1 MELFVAKG
9 NTSFGAH
16 VLVYELDLPV
26 TVTVVTLNQPDTK
39 IRLINPTGR
48 VPALRLD
55 DGSLLTENSAILPF
69 LADLRPGTELFA
81 AAGTAERA
89 QIQSWI
95 GYINSEVHA
104 GALRPIN
111 RPERYSADHSAHDGI
126 RAGGAALLRAALA
139 PIESYLSDRR
149 YLVGD
154 RFTIADAYL
163 GLFAGYLGRFGEHF
177 ADLGALRRYSD
188 NYEQRPAVVAARNYE
203 QQATPV

>member
-16 VLVYELDLPV
+16 VLVHELGLPIP
-26 TVTVVTLNQPDTK
+26 VTVVTLNQPGSA
-39 IRLINPTGR
+39 INRINPSGR

-55 DGSLLTENSAILPF
+55 NGSLLTENSAILPF
-69 LADLRPGTELFA
+69 LADLRPDTALFA
-81 AAGTAERA
+81 PAGTSERA

-95 GYINSEVHA
+95 GYVNSEVHA

-111 RPERYSADHSAHDGI
+111 RPERYSADLAAHDSI
-126 RAGGAALLRAALA
+126 RAGGAALLRKALA
-139 PIESYLSDRR
+139 PIDAYLSDRR
-149 YLVGD
+149 FLVGD

-177 ADLGALRRYSD
+177 ADLGALRRYSSD
-188 NYEQRPAVVAARNYE
+188 YEQRPAVVAARQHEE
-203 QQATPV
+203 QAVPT